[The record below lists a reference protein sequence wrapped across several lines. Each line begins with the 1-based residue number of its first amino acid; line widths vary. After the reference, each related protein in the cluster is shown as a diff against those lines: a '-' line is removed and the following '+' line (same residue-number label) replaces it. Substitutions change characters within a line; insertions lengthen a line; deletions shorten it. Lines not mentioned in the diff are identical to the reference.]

1 MQESLDRE
9 LHRAKRKKHSV
20 AVVFL
25 DLDHF
30 KKFND
35 TFGHEAGDAVLRE
48 MADAFRKHFRGD
60 DVICRYGGE
69 EFAVI
74 LPESSAEDA
83 MKRTAALREGLKK
96 ISIRNRGQLLD
107 RVTISVGIAA
117 FPEHGQTVDE
127 LLHIADQCLY
137 QSKAQG
143 RDRVTVADHQPV

>member
-9 LHRAKRKKHSV
+9 LHRAKRKKRPL

-30 KKFND
+30 KRFND
-35 TFGHEAGDAVLRE
+35 SFGHDAGDLVLKE
-48 MADAFRKHFRGD
+48 MADAFLKHFRSD
-60 DVICRYGGE
+60 DIICRYGGE

-74 LPESSAEDA
+74 LPESSAKDA
-83 MKRTAALREGLKK
+83 MKRASALRAAVKK
-96 ISIRNRGQLLD
+96 ISLRNRGQVLD
-107 RVTISVGIAA
+107 PVTISVGIAA
-117 FPEHGQTVDE
+117 YPEHGQTAEE

-143 RDRVTVADHQPV
+143 RDRVTVADHQPA